1 MDGTVSRLSFSSI
14 FPSSAPFK
22 YGKYD
27 DNYKAQLKPYIDRL
41 NNTQPGVY
49 TCQEAL
55 ELAGKLQKQ
64 YLDLAEL
71 SDCEVLKA
79 YTFRAVVIAMWKG
92 YILWLM
98 NDKKWT
104 QDIADFM
111 EWSLDYDLW
120 LKQYFFESAL
130 EKAVSQN
137 LVDGRIK
144 KNLLSLLP
152 DTFTKEQLIEV
163 RKAQG
168 EPSEGLAKKTTDCL
182 KQWKK
187 RGFVQH
193 NKEKNLWEKTDK
205 YKARQFPTKG

>member
-79 YTFRAVVIAMWKG
+79 YTFRAVAIALWKG

-104 QDIADFM
+104 TEIADFM

-152 DTFTKEQLIEV
+152 DTFSKNDLYELK
-163 RKAQG
+163 RAQG
-168 EPSEGLAKKTTDCL
+168 EDSEGLRTRADNCL

-187 RGFVQH
+187 RGFVLQ
-193 NKEKNLWEKTDK
+193 NEQTRMWQKTQK
-205 YKARQFPTKG
+205 YKDRIA